1 MVFRWEALPVGLE
14 SMTKK
19 WFMINLTVVSVS
31 LLMILRDS
39 LPAPM
44 GDVGFTLVEGLD
56 SSLDWLSVVFS
67 LRV

>member
-1 MVFRWEALPVGLE
+1 
-14 SMTKK
+14 MTKK
-19 WFMINLTVVSVS
+19 WFMIALTVVSVS

-56 SSLDWLSVVFS
+56 SSLDWLRVVFS
-67 LRV
+67 LRT